1 MDNQNGYK
9 VYTVE
14 SLSQLSRFGKCVMV
28 PKAWGSKH
36 IPAAFIM
43 SMQARCVLNLIAKGV
58 YVYKAKGG
66 K

>member
-1 MDNQNGYK
+1 MENRKGYK

-14 SLSQLSRFGKCVMV
+14 SLSQLARLGKCVMV